1 MSVYAIPS
9 LDKCI
14 FLFFIPPPHCVLIG
28 AFAGAKYPLVCPISN
43 FCERWPLIGS
53 FRCANQKTS
62 VALGPFRKSAWTGW
76 HGLQNATVGDG
87 LNFAVNRGYG
97 VGNRPD
103 GGQPGFPRTLP
114 IPRMSKSVGSGRF
127 YPLLV
132 GLWAK
137 TEILKTNS
145 NEQNILKNP
154 KNFKKSIFFLK
165 VQNCFWR
172 SPMTPRVVADTLWD
186 LQK

>member
-1 MSVYAIPS
+1 MGRLPWSG
-9 LDKCI
+9 
-14 FLFFIPPPHCVLIG
+14 PPNYVLIG

-53 FRCANQKTS
+53 FRCANKKTS

-103 GGQPGFPRTLP
+103 GGQPGFPRTPP

-137 TEILKTNS
+137 NWNFANQL
-145 NEQNILKNP
+145 QRAKNLE
-154 KNFKKSIFFLK
+154 KSEKFQKIDFF
-165 VQNCFWR
+165 
-172 SPMTPRVVADTLWD
+172 
-186 LQK
+186 